1 MSLVSLG
8 DMAQSFLLRRQSMAA
23 KLDISRLSTELT
35 TGRTADLGR
44 HLSGDLVPFS
54 ALDTS
59 LARLKGFST
68 VTKDA
73 GVYLG
78 AMQATLGSFT
88 QMGGDLSRVL
98 MSAASGQTALGV
110 DAAGLKA
117 EQSFQT
123 AVSML
128 NTQVGG
134 QTLFAGDRTQG
145 TAIAS
150 ADAILQQ
157 IEAAITLSGAVSAQ
171 DVELAVANWFAAPA
185 GFGLTGYL
193 GGPPLAVLQ
202 IAPGES
208 VTRDITA
215 ADPALVKNLQA
226 LATAALLGR
235 GLFVGQPAA
244 RQDLAR
250 RTGVA
255 LLEGQSDLT
264 YLSARLGNNEAQVDE
279 AATRNAAEGASLEM
293 ARNALVAVDP
303 YETASKLQESQA
315 QLEKIFLITARMSKL
330 SLTEYM

>member
-1 MSLVSLG
+1 MNLVSLG
-8 DMAQSFLLRRQSMAA
+8 DMAQSFLLRRQSFAA
-23 KLDISRLSTELT
+23 KLDITRLSTELR

-44 HLSGDLVPFS
+44 HLSGDLVPIS
-54 ALDTS
+54 ALDSS
-59 LARLKGFST
+59 LSRLKGFST

-88 QMGGDLSRVL
+88 QLGGDLSRVL
-98 MSAASGQTALGV
+98 MTAASGQTALGV

-145 TAIAS
+145 AAIAG
-150 ADAILQQ
+150 ADAILLQ
-157 IEAAITLSGAVSAQ
+157 IEAAITSSGAVSAQ
-171 DVELAVANWFAAPA
+171 DVEVAVANWFAAPT
-185 GFGLTGYL
+185 GFGSAGYL
-193 GGPPLAVLQ
+193 GGPPRSALQ

-208 VTRDITA
+208 VSLDISA
-215 ADPALVKNLQA
+215 ADPALIKNLQA

-235 GLFVGQPAA
+235 GLFAGQPAV
-244 RQDLAR
+244 RQDLAN

-264 YLSARLGNNEAQVDE
+264 YLSARLGNKEAQVDD
-279 AATRNAAEGASLEM
+279 AATRNIAESTSLEM
-293 ARNALVAVDP
+293 ARNALVAIDP
-303 YETASKLQESQA
+303 YETATLLQESQA
-315 QLEKIFLITARMSKL
+315 RLEKIFLITARMSKL